1 MGCPVEISIGLKIPI
16 SNLDKLK
23 KDAKQL
29 ALDATASI
37 GLEKDH
43 NFSDVL
49 AYSSCKGLFGL
60 TGAAFVAFNSSL
72 SNVVNQFNLDINN
85 HLEKNDRPI
94 SCNLFFK

>member
-1 MGCPVEISIGLKIPI
+1 MGCLVETSIGLKTI

-23 KDAKQL
+23 KRCKL
-29 ALDATASI
+29 ISLDATASI

-60 TGAAFVAFNSSL
+60 TVL
-72 SNVVNQFNLDINN
+72 
-85 HLEKNDRPI
+85 HLLLLI
-94 SCNLFFK
+94 HHQVMW